1 MKILKSNIS
10 DGVITG
16 TIFKNSKFINFSAN
30 LSPVEVG
37 MLYKGDILVS
47 EIVQNCLLSKPRHSS
62 SDSTKD
68 EINILMEDEIIKKKV
83 NEL

>member
-16 TIFKNSKFINFSAN
+16 SVLLNGKFINFSAT

>member
-16 TIFKNSKFINFSAN
+16 TIFKSKFINFSAT

-62 SDSTKD
+62 SDASKD
-68 EINILMEDEIIKKKV
+68 EIDILMKDEIIKRRV